1 MTTICSPCYHF
12 VSFVTIHVLVQMMY
26 NYTLLVVM
34 NKKDVQESKQGTQ
47 YKWLKITSCA

>member
-1 MTTICSPCYHF
+1 MKTICSPCFHC
-12 VSFVTIHVLVQMMY
+12 VSFVTLHVLVQMMY

-47 YKWLKITSCA
+47 YKWLKVTSCA